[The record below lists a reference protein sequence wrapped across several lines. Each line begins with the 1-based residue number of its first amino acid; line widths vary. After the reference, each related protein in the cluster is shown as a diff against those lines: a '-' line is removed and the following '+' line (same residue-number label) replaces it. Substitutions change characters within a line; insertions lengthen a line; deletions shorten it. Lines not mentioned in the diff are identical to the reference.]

1 MYYNPGMPSPS
12 FQGQL
17 LLASSRLVDPN
28 FARSIVLMISHGK
41 EGALGLVLNRPLEM
55 TVKEA
60 CEQVLETTCDIED
73 PLHQGGPCEGPL
85 MVLHTKPTAVQLEP
99 EVVPGIHFTTDREK
113 IEALLH
119 DEEIA
124 AKYFVGYSGWG
135 PGQLETEIESGSW
148 IRTAA
153 TKELIFDEK
162 TDQWSRL
169 MTASTLGQNIRPEQ
183 IPDDPSL
190 N

>member
-1 MYYNPGMPSPS
+1 MATRSL
-12 FQGQL
+12 QGHL

-28 FARSIVLMISHGK
+28 FARAIVLMVSHGD

-60 CEQVLETTCDIED
+60 CEQVLETTCDIEGT
-73 PLHQGGPCEGPL
+73 LFQGGPCEGPL
-85 MVLHTKPTAVQLEP
+85 MVLHTKGSAIKMEA
-99 EVVPGIHFTTDREK
+99 EVIPGVHFTTDRER
-113 IEALLH
+113 IESLLR
-119 DEEIA
+119 DGELT

-135 PGQLETEIESGSW
+135 PGQLEAEIETGSW
-148 IRTAA
+148 IQAA
-153 TKELIFDEK
+153 ACKQHIFDEK
-162 TDQWSRL
+162 ADQWSRL

-183 IPDDPSL
+183 IPDDPSM

>member
-1 MYYNPGMPSPS
+1 MANRS

-17 LLASSRLVDPN
+17 LLASSRLADPN
-28 FARSIVLMISHGK
+28 FARAVVLMISHGE
-41 EGALGLVLNRPLEM
+41 EGSLGLVLNRPLEM

-60 CEQVLETTCDIED
+60 CEQVLETTCDVEGT
-73 PLHQGGPCEGPL
+73 LHQGGPCEGPL
-85 MVLHTKPTAVQLEP
+85 MVLHTQMPALTVEP
-99 EVVPGIHFTTDREK
+99 EVVPGVHFTTDREK
-113 IEALLH
+113 IESLLR
-119 DEEIA
+119 DAEIT

-135 PGQLETEIESGSW
+135 PGQLEAEIEIGSW
-148 IRTAA
+148 IRAGA
-153 TKELIFDEK
+153 CKEQIFDEK

-183 IPDDPSL
+183 IPDDPSM

>member
-1 MYYNPGMPSPS
+1 MATAS
-12 FQGQL
+12 FHGQL

-28 FARSIVLMISHGK
+28 FARAVVLMVSHSE
-41 EGALGLVLNRPLEM
+41 EGSLGLVLNRPLEM

-60 CEQVLETTCDIED
+60 CEQVLETTCDIEG
-73 PLHQGGPCEGPL
+73 PLYQGGPCEGPL
-85 MVLHTKPTAVQLEP
+85 MVLHTQTPILKAEP
-99 EVVPGIHFTTDREK
+99 EVVPGVHFTTDRER
-113 IEALLH
+113 IESLLRAA
-119 DEEIA
+119 DIT

-135 PGQLETEIESGSW
+135 PGQLEAEIETGSW
-148 IRTAA
+148 IRASA
-153 TKELIFDEK
+153 CKAHIFDDK

-183 IPDDPSL
+183 IPDDPSM